1 MTTSRTSAQGQ
12 EQGRQRRWL
21 GLAVLAL
28 PALLASLELTVTN
41 LALPAIG
48 RDLGAG
54 STQLLWTVDIYAF
67 LLAGSLITMQGAAA
81 AISSTAP
88 QLGGALGIAL
98 LGSVITAVYR
108 GRTDGA
114 VPEGV
119 PADAAGAFEDD
130 LSATVTA
137 AERLPGPVGDELLG
151 AARGAFETGFQVAAG
166 VCAALT
172 AATAVLV
179 ALAGVRGKRRVS
191 P

>member
-1 MTTSRTSAQGQ
+1 VVDQRHARVDRLQPVLVTGAVIVSAG
-12 EQGRQRRWL
+12 L
-21 GLAVLAL
+21 GPMMALATDMV
-28 PALLASLELTVTN
+28 V
-41 LALPAIG
+41 
-48 RDLGAG
+48 GA
-54 STQLLWTVDIYAF
+54 APPER
-67 LLAGSLITMQGAAA
+67 QGAAA

-151 AARGAFETGFQVAAG
+151 AARAAFEAGFQVAAG

-172 AATAVLV
+172 VATAVLV
-179 ALAGVRGKRRVS
+179 ARAGVRGKRRVS